1 MITISIELLSSFS
14 LDTLFQF
21 ISTFCDVLTVFI
33 LIIDYK
39 RKKVVTL
46 PKQNRPLSVHRFSK
60 KR

>member
-14 LDTLFQF
+14 LDTFFQF

-39 RKKVVTL
+39 RKSAVRSTKST
-46 PKQNRPLSVHRFSK
+46 QRLSIRRFSK